1 MFANVNQLMYNMDIL
16 DIFSWLPAKE
26 ISLEEIRESVLK
38 PGAGEAAGGGLSLQ
52 WDIPKDADENSIDVT
67 DELTGEGKS
76 ICYLLRNGK
85 TIAVIG
91 YR

>member
-1 MFANVNQLMYNMDIL
+1 MDML

-26 ISLEEIRESVLK
+26 MSLEEIRESVLK
-38 PGAGEAAGGGLSLQ
+38 LEAGEDAGNGLSLQ
-52 WDIPKDADENSIDVT
+52 WDTPKNADGNVIDVT
-67 DELTGEGKS
+67 EELTGEGKS
-76 ICYLLRNGK
+76 ICYLLREGK